1 VRHLKTA
8 LRVSIQQ
15 QQQQQKQQKA
25 KSNEKLRVIF

>member
-8 LRVSIQQ
+8 LRVSIQ